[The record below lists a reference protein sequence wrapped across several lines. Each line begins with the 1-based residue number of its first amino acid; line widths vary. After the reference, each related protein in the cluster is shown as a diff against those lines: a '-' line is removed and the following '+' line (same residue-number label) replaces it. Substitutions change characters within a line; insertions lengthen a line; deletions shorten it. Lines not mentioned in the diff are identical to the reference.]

1 MAGNSAQVTFKDGS
15 VYTYDNV
22 PSNIESD
29 AVYSRVAKQFN
40 KPVAKIVIGPLDS
53 IESPQPKRNSVVNDN
68 RQNVGPEKGNMF
80 SQSAEDIQ
88 YDPMSGMPLNTSS
101 YGSAPSGVTATAA
114 KTLNTIA
121 GVPINY
127 AMGAASIPLNV
138 ANIASRV
145 TGVGQPSTT
154 LSNLITG
161 EKPVSATQ
169 QALNAQQQI
178 VQGINQQS
186 YSPVTGAANFAGEV
200 FNPVTMAVPGVLGN
214 AMVKYAPNVA
224 PSVANALR
232 SGGFSTGVSR
242 LSNAPASVATNI
254 LPPTILNRLAD
265 TGVKLAGGGVVGGA
279 TNALISPN
287 DIESGIGYGAVA
299 PMILGPAGKLV
310 SAGLGKVADLVTGQ
324 TVKVEAGKRMR
335 EMAGATIN
343 EIRAANAQA
352 PLDITSA
359 QATAGIT
366 NDVWQAFNAFMQSK
380 DKKSLFTL
388 IEKKQDLSNLEKL
401 AELAGGNTATEIKQA
416 IVEAKKA
423 LNELTTPLR
432 KIEIDAANQANKVLT
447 EINPKIEQKQGSIVQ
462 GLQQGGMAQT
472 NAAQQQNLASGNVIS
487 PRLGGTGNVSPAAY
501 PVDGLPRIPGRYTE
515 NQQRVPE
522 FQGAADDLA
531 TITAQRKAEL
541 DQLQYIKDSL
551 AAHGME
557 PINTNNIIKN
567 ITAKLNDPK
576 IGPSDV
582 NASVL
587 TTVANKVKEWTARN
601 GGVIDAEALNT
612 IRKEAVNEAIMAKL
626 GTNAD
631 PKASARYAADLLGQI
646 KPLIDDAIEKAG
658 GTGWRNYL
666 KTHEIGAQ
674 EVNIQ
679 KLYGAAA
686 DMYRTNK
693 QGFVD
698 LIKGNNPDAVEKIFG
713 PGSFNILTEALKN
726 EMRAG
731 PAMNVGEKLK
741 SLQKIA
747 ADIERDK
754 GITEAANRGKGA
766 LDIKKLGFTE
776 KIPGFVGVMTAVV
789 KKVGQALEGKVETKI
804 TETIVNGLKNGK
816 SANEILD
823 ALPANERVKVLKLL
837 KNSPEWNALTG
848 VAAER
853 ATNQNKLAPQ
863 QDNQNAL
870 AR

>member
-1 MAGNSAQVTFKDGS
+1 MANIQEQIAQARSAG
-15 VYTYDNV
+15 YD
-22 PSNIESD
+22 D
-29 AVYSRVAKQFN
+29 AAITKHLGTLPDYSSKVKTA
-40 KPVAKIVIGPLDS
+40 LDS
-53 IESPQPKRNSVVNDN
+53 GYKPADILSYLESSLK

-88 YDPMSGMPLNTSS
+88 YDPMSGLPLNTSN
-101 YGSAPSGVTATAA
+101 YGSAPTGATATAA
-114 KTLNTIA
+114 KTLTTMA
-121 GVPINY
+121 GAPINY
-127 AMGAASIPLNV
+127 AAGVANIPLNV
-138 ANIASRV
+138 ANIAAKA
-145 TGVGQPSTT
+145 TGFGKQTT
-154 LSNLITG
+154 G
-161 EKPVSATQ
+161 

-178 VQGINQQS
+178 TQGVNQQS
-186 YSPVTGAANFAGEV
+186 YSPVTQVANFAGEV
-200 FNPVTMAVPGVLGN
+200 FNPITMAVPGVLGN
-214 AMVKYAPNVA
+214 AMAKYAPNVA

-242 LSNAPASVATNI
+242 LSNAPVGVATNI
-254 LPPTILNRLAD
+254 LPNTIVNRLAD

-299 PMILGPAGKLV
+299 PMVLGPLGKV
-310 SAGLGKVADLVTGQ
+310 ASAGLGKVTDLVTGQ

-388 IEKKQDLSNLEKL
+388 IEKKQDLANLEKL
-401 AELAGGNTATEIKQA
+401 AELAGGNTATEVKQA

-541 DQLQYIKDSL
+541 DQLQYVKDSL

-576 IGPSDV
+576 IGPSDI
-582 NASVL
+582 NTSVL
-587 TTVANKVKEWTARN
+587 TTVANKIKDWTAIN
-601 GGVIDAEALNT
+601 HGVIDAEALYT
-612 IRKEAVNEAIMAKL
+612 IRKEAVNEAIAAKL
-626 GTNAD
+626 GSNAD
-631 PKASARYAADLLGQI
+631 PKASAKYAADLLGQI
-646 KPLIDDAIEKAG
+646 RPLIDDAIEKAG

-674 EVNIQ
+674 KINVQE
-679 KLYGAAA
+679 LYGEIAN
-686 DMYRTNK
+686 MYRTNK
-693 QGFVD
+693 QGLVD
-698 LIKGNNPDAVEKIFG
+698 LVKGNDPEAIQKIFG
-713 PGSFNILTEALKN
+713 YGNFDVVKQLIKN
-726 EMRAG
+726 EMSGGSA
-731 PAMNVGEKLK
+731 AEKLK
-741 SLQKIA
+741 AVQKIA

-816 SANEILD
+816 SANELLD
-823 ALPANERVKVLKLL
+823 TLPAEDRIKVLKAL
-837 KNSPEWNALTG
+837 KNTPEWNALTG
-848 VAAER
+848 VATER
-853 ATNQNKLAPQ
+853 AVNQNKLAPQ